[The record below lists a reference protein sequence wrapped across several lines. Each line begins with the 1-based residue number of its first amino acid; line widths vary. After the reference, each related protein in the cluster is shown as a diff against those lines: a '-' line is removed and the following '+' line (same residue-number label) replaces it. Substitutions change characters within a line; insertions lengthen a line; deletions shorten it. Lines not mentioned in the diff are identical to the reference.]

1 MEIKDVLFLIINF
14 GILIATIIMAAKQTD
29 YLVHLAFYRQNEKGP
44 DPVESSRFF
53 KFLPIETR
61 LTLLNIYASL
71 LVIVYHIRRQKP
83 TLRCG
88 FLLYFLQRMC
98 SQVRSRLCRNPS
110 WWNVEYCVAT
120 CAAVFSKAVEATCV
134 SNEGRACELRVGVKF

>member
-61 LTLLNIYASL
+61 LTLLNIYVSL

-88 FLLYFLQRMC
+88 FFVIFLIENVLSSPQQNVQKSKLVECQILC
-98 SQVRSRLCRNPS
+98 SNLCRR
-110 WWNVEYCVAT
+110 VQQD
-120 CAAVFSKAVEATCV
+120 
-134 SNEGRACELRVGVKF
+134 GRGHVRKQRGQNL